1 MLLCPWDSPGVGC
14 YVLLQGLF
22 PSQGQNLL
30 LLCLLHLQASS
41 LPLAPPEKPNSD
53 VTVFSSCVNGE
64 PVGLEETR
72 DVKTQDT
79 GPGYLRC
86 KHSDLVGPD
95 DETIIEITFMRINVK
110 VS

>member
-1 MLLCPWDSPGVGC
+1 M
-14 YVLLQGLF
+14 
-22 PSQGQNLL
+22 
-30 LLCLLHLQASS
+30 
-41 LPLAPPEKPNSD
+41 
-53 VTVFSSCVNGE
+53 NGE

-95 DETIIEITFMRINVK
+95 DETIIEITFMKINVK